1 MTSGERSPL
10 EKRYAHTGCCSVCG
24 QFSVFSGS
32 LRPGLHP
39 RDQFACRV
47 CGTTLRYRDQATA
60 IVEHFLASGA
70 TCVDDLVQRIL
81 RRREP
86 NCGGGVAILEFGLRG
101 PFVSRFRALP
111 GYRQAYFFDDVPL
124 GDEKDGVY
132 CEDITRTSFADE
144 TFDLIVTSD
153 VMEHVADWRQA
164 VAEVARLLRPGG
176 AHIFTVPLMWPIPPT
191 SVARAKVVAGEVRHH
206 VEASYHVSGTGSKA
220 LVFTDFGED
229 LLDGH
234 QTAGLD
240 AWFASGHMMLD
251 GLHRS
256 GTVVATKPARQGAR
270 REEWQM
276 REMSLRRSS
285 GGKAKPAAGRERGQ
299 DAPALRVN
307 RVRCLVCGWR
317 GINAGSD
324 PLAAGCRACRA
335 TVRSMHLAA
344 TLLRLGSRGT
354 KMNLSHFAGGGGFGA
369 RAVLDLTGD
378 PSVRMACRLASSYR
392 DRPLVQSTHGPAAC
406 LGAEIATTVASLEP
420 ASADLLLLR
429 DVLRLVPDLSAFV
442 AEIRR
447 ILRPGG
453 AVVFQDRFTLP
464 QAVPPEEGERQ
475 LVVRYDDASPL
486 GIEELWVPVRRNL
499 GADALGAL
507 ADHGLQPMADTP
519 PAPSLIAHRHV
530 AIVGRV
536 I

>member
-24 QFSVFSGS
+24 RFSVFSGS

-60 IVEHFLASGA
+60 IVQHFLATGA
-70 TCVDDLVQRIL
+70 TWVEDLVQRIL
-81 RRREP
+81 RRGGP
-86 NCGGGVAILEFGLRG
+86 NRGGGVAVLEFGLRG

-124 GDEKDGVY
+124 GGEKDGVY
-132 CEDITRTSFADE
+132 CEDIMRTTFADE

-176 AHIFTVPLMWPIPPT
+176 AHVFTVPLMWPIPPT
-191 SVARAKVVAGEVRHH
+191 SVARAEIVAGEVRHH
-206 VEASYHVSGTGSKA
+206 VEASYHVSGTGSGA

-229 LLDGH
+229 ILDCH
-234 QTAGLD
+234 EAAGLH

-256 GTVVATKPARQGAR
+256 RTVVATKPARR
-270 REEWQM
+270 SVWREEWQAK
-276 REMSLRRSS
+276 EPLRLPVRKMNPAP
-285 GGKAKPAAGRERGQ
+285 GKGRGQ
-299 DAPALRVN
+299 EAPALRVN
-307 RVRCLVCGWR
+307 RMRCLVCGWR

-324 PLAAGCRACRA
+324 PLAADCPTCRA

-354 KMNLSHFAGGGGFGA
+354 KMNLSHFAGGGGFGD

-378 PSVRMACRLASSYR
+378 PSVRMACRLAGSYR
-392 DRPLVQSTHGPAAC
+392 DRPLVQGTHGPAAC
-406 LGAEIATTVASLEP
+406 LGAEIATTIASLES

-429 DVLRLVPDLSAFV
+429 DVLRLVPDLSAFI
-442 AEIRR
+442 AEARR

-453 AVVFQDRFTLP
+453 AVVFQDRFMLP
-464 QAVPPEEGERQ
+464 QAAPPEKGERQ
-475 LVVRYDDASPL
+475 LVVRYDDASPF

-499 GADALGAL
+499 GADALAVL
-507 ADHGLQPMADTP
+507 SDHGLQPMADTP

-530 AIVGRV
+530 AIVGRA

>member
-10 EKRYAHTGCCSVCG
+10 EKRCAHTGCCSVCG
-24 QFSVFSGS
+24 RFSVFSGS

-60 IVEHFLASGA
+60 IVQHFLATGA
-70 TCVDDLVQRIL
+70 TWVEDLVQRIL
-81 RRREP
+81 RRGGP
-86 NCGGGVAILEFGLRG
+86 NRGGGVAILEFGLRG

-124 GDEKDGVY
+124 GDEKGGVY
-132 CEDITRTSFADE
+132 CEDITRTTFADE

-153 VMEHVADWRQA
+153 VMEHVADWRKA

-176 AHIFTVPLMWPIPPT
+176 AHIFTVPLMWPIPRT
-191 SVARAKVVAGEVRHH
+191 SVARAEVVAGEVRHH

-229 LLDGH
+229 ILDCH
-234 QTAGLD
+234 QAAGLD

-256 GTVVATKPARQGAR
+256 RTVVAAKPARQDTWP
-270 REEWQM
+270 EWQAQEIA
-276 REMSLRRSS
+276 RPRSS
-285 GGKAKPAAGRERGQ
+285 GGKAKPAAGEERGQ
-299 DAPALRVN
+299 DAPTLRVN
-307 RVRCLVCGWR
+307 RMRCLVCGWR
-317 GINAGSD
+317 GINAGAD
-324 PLAAGCRACRA
+324 PLAADCPTCRA

-354 KMNLSHFAGGGGFGA
+354 KMNLSHFAGGGGFGD

-378 PSVRMACRLASSYR
+378 PSVRMACRLASGYR
-392 DRPLVQSTHGPAAC
+392 DRPLVQGTHGPAAC
-406 LGAEIATTVASLEP
+406 LGAEITTTIASLES

-429 DVLRLVPDLSAFV
+429 DVLRLVPDLSVFV
-442 AEIRR
+442 GETRR
-447 ILRPGG
+447 ILRLGG

-464 QAVPPEEGERQ
+464 QGAPPEEGERQ
-475 LVVRYDDASPL
+475 LVVRYDDASAL

-499 GADALGAL
+499 GADTLAVL
-507 ADHGLQPMADTP
+507 ADRGLQPMADTP
-519 PAPSLIAHRHV
+519 PAPSQLTHRHV